1 MDHSAPAAALSIG
14 DQLPWLARTFRQTE
28 QVAAL
33 IPPELMDWRPPDPS
47 GRWSFSLAEIAM
59 HCADIRL
66 MFARQL
72 RGEDSSVLYWLDS
85 PKDSSGIWTRRRE
98 PAGPQEIVA
107 SLAAGREELEPWMA
121 LPYEQTLTA
130 TAGMQQSFLQY
141 LASQR
146 EKGQDTS
153 EAERRGPSTLN
164 RIFFTVACHE
174 AGHRGALQ
182 ALLRLHGLGI
192 GSE

>member
-1 MDHSAPAAALSIG
+1 MDLQSPAAGLTIG
-14 DQLPWLARTFRQTE
+14 EQIPWVAKTLHHTE
-28 QVAAL
+28 SVAAL
-33 IPPELMDWRPPDPS
+33 IPAQLLDWRPADPT

-66 MFARQL
+66 MFAKQL
-72 RGEDSSVLYWLDS
+72 RGEDSSELYWLDS
-85 PKDSSGIWTRRRE
+85 PKDGSGIWTRRRE

-107 SLAAGREELEPWMA
+107 SLAAGREELEPWLA
-121 LPYEQTLTA
+121 LPYEQTLTV
-130 TAGMQQSFLQY
+130 TAGMQHSFNQY

-146 EKGQDTS
+146 EKGLDTS

-164 RIFFTVACHE
+164 RIFFTLACHE

-182 ALLRLHGLGI
+182 ALLRLHGLSP